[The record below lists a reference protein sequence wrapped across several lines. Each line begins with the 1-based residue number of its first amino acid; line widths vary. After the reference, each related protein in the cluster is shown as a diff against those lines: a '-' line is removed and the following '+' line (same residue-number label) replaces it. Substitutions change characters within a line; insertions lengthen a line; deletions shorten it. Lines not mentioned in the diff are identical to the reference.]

1 MASEKSVQVAQ
12 MTLGIIVVVGVLVTL
27 GMVAYVVDQ
36 INANQTA
43 TASVYDRIKKIVTA
57 FTNPAA
63 KSPPSS
69 SPASTPTP
77 TPALLGAPAAGA
89 AGAPAAGAPAA
100 PRLTAQAING
110 LIAKKSDDVKYVF
123 AVTDECHACKSL
135 LKTLDGMAAESTLPS
150 KIAGVVPRTQWGS
163 VTQPLVPRYV
173 PTLYSIHN
181 GAVKEVSTGS
191 MSPQAIQDLP

>member
-12 MTLGIIVVVGVLVTL
+12 MTLGIIVVMGVLVTL

-63 KSPPSS
+63 KSSPSS
-69 SPASTPTP
+69 SPASTPAS
-77 TPALLGAPAAGA
+77 TPALLGAPAG
-89 AGAPAAGAPAA
+89 GAPAAGATAA
-100 PRLTAQAING
+100 RRLTAQAING

>member
-1 MASEKSVQVAQ
+1 
-12 MTLGIIVVVGVLVTL
+12 MTLGIIVVMGVLVTL

-63 KSPPSS
+63 KSSPSS
-69 SPASTPTP
+69 SPASTPAS
-77 TPALLGAPAAGA
+77 TPALLGAPAG
-89 AGAPAAGAPAA
+89 GAPAAGATAA
-100 PRLTAQAING
+100 RRLTAQAING